1 MIDSAQ
7 AVKLEQKLSGKQVMI
22 TGGLGMLGS
31 SIAHQLVK
39 YKAKVTI
46 VDACIEP
53 YGANMFNLEGIQG
66 RVNLN
71 IADIRDKEAIKFLV
85 REKDIIFNFAA
96 QVSHND
102 SIDDPFLDADIN
114 YIGHLNV
121 LESVRQ
127 FNPSAKVLFSGSR
140 LQFGPIESIPVG
152 EDHPL
157 RPKTPYAFNKTMA
170 ENMYR
175 FYHEVHGI
183 PCIIFRIANPY
194 GIRCQ
199 MKHSKYSIINYFI
212 RKAMEDKPITIFGDG
227 KQLRDYIYLGDL
239 VSAFLLASIT
249 DEAEGEV
256 FNVGSGVGTR
266 FKDMVNMVAEVV
278 GKGEVVH
285 VPWPEDY
292 LNVETGDYITDI
304 SKMSKM
310 LGWQPLIGLRE
321 GIEMTHV
328 YYEKHQA
335 QYF

>member
-31 SIAHQLVK
+31 SMAHQLVK

-157 RPKTPYAFNKTMA
+157 RPMTPYAINKTMA

-183 PCIIFRIANPY
+183 PCIVFRIANPY

-227 KQLRDYIYLGDL
+227 K
-239 VSAFLLASIT
+239 
-249 DEAEGEV
+249 
-256 FNVGSGVGTR
+256 
-266 FKDMVNMVAEVV
+266 
-278 GKGEVVH
+278 
-285 VPWPEDY
+285 
-292 LNVETGDYITDI
+292 
-304 SKMSKM
+304 
-310 LGWQPLIGLRE
+310 
-321 GIEMTHV
+321 
-328 YYEKHQA
+328 
-335 QYF
+335 